1 MAARGCCLRNSAQPA
16 ACQSSAGGGV
26 RAPSCNNAIVMK
38 PSTLLHWAG
47 VALAAA
53 LCTTAASAVEVGEPA
68 PAFALATPQGETVA
82 LERLRGQVVYV
93 DFWASW
99 CGPCKRSFPWMN
111 DLAARYGR
119 DGFTIVAVN
128 VDKKAEDAQRFLA
141 AMPARFTVVYDAP
154 GATPAAYAVKGMPS
168 SYLVD
173 RSGRV
178 VMVEQGFRDEQKAA
192 VESRI
197 RELLAAR

>member
-1 MAARGCCLRNSAQPA
+1 MKTPIAFAAVLVALCPIVACAVGVGEAAPSFSLATARGD
-16 ACQSSAGGGV
+16 
-26 RAPSCNNAIVMK
+26 
-38 PSTLLHWAG
+38 
-47 VALAAA
+47 
-53 LCTTAASAVEVGEPA
+53 
-68 PAFALATPQGETVA
+68 TVA
-82 LERLRGQVVYV
+82 LDKLRGQVVYV

-111 DLAARYGR
+111 ELAQRYGPN
-119 DGFTIVAVN
+119 GFTIVAVN
-128 VDKKAEDAQRFLA
+128 VDKKRDDAERFLA
-141 AMPARFTVVYDAP
+141 QTPAQFTVVYDAA
-154 GATPAAYAVKGMPS
+154 GATPAAFAVKGMPS
-168 SYLVD
+168 SYLID